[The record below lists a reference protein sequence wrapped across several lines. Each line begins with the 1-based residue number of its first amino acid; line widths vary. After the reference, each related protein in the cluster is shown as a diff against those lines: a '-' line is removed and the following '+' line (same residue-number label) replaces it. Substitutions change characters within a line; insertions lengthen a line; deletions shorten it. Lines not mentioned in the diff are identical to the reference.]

1 MIESSYIPRKREGPM
16 RCHSKQIAL
25 VILLLALPSH
35 AEKRPFALV
44 GIGVETCELVVT
56 HLRGN
61 NMRMK
66 NFTLSWFQGYLS
78 GRNAEKFALTG
89 RILMEEI
96 IPDQD
101 AIRAF
106 VESYCESNPQRQ
118 AYEAGD
124 ALWDSLRPKR

>member
-1 MIESSYIPRKREGPM
+1 MI
-16 RCHSKQIAL
+16 
-25 VILLLALPSH
+25 

-66 NFTLSWFQGYLS
+66 NF
-78 GRNAEKFALTG
+78 
-89 RILMEEI
+89 
-96 IPDQD
+96 
-101 AIRAF
+101 
-106 VESYCESNPQRQ
+106 YCESNPQRQ